1 MRSFSSLAAT
11 ATLVAGLGLA
21 STVEA
26 ATLEWSGTLTV
37 KMPLVGD
44 PPPFRHFGTGVATVN
59 GSAGGIGHI
68 NTIRLHH
75 GLSYT
80 GGNNVPET
88 IPLTGPENPTVVTLR
103 ATGMRLGRAGGMSNA
118 LTLNGISGG
127 APLGTKNTG
136 QPPGNMKMCF
146 LFPGCGIYW
155 PISFGKDA
163 SNAVGVGG
171 MFTVNAFPKVSFRFS
186 VWGAPWTIGLAS
198 IANVTTETP
207 NGGITTYT
215 KTIQGFVHGPASGTS
230 STAAISGVLQVVT
243 PVLIKTNRWA
253 GPGGPEYWQAAWFE
267 VRLRFIPEPELLL
280 LLGSGAA
287 GLLMLGRFRMR
298 N

>member
-1 MRSFSSLAAT
+1 MRRLTTLILAA
-11 ATLVAGLGLA
+11 AVGLGLA

-37 KMPLVGD
+37 KMPLAGD
-44 PPPFRHFGTGVATVN
+44 LPPFVHIGTGVATVN

-75 GLSYT
+75 GLSYS

-88 IPLTGPENPTVVTLR
+88 IPLTGPENPTLVTLR

-136 QPPGNMKMCF
+136 QPAGNLKMCL
-146 LFPGCGIYW
+146 LFPGCANYL
-155 PISFGKDA
+155 PISFGEDA

-171 MFTVNAFPKVSFRFS
+171 MFSVQGRRQFSLTFSFS
-186 VWGAPWTIGLAS
+186 MWGAPWTIGLAS
-198 IANVTTETP
+198 IRNVTTETP

-215 KTIQGFVHGPASGTS
+215 VTVQGFVHGPASGTS
-230 STAAISGVLQVVT
+230 TTAAISGVLQVVT
-243 PVLIKTNRWA
+243 PVLIWTSVGA
-253 GPGGPEYWQAAWFE
+253 PYTWQAAWFE
-267 VRLRFIPEPELLL
+267 VRLRFIPEPGMLL